1 MRILL
6 GSSTKTIFLIIFAII
21 LCSYTS
27 YTTAQK
33 RVLSHNEQVDY
44 GAGVIPRIWDS
55 KALDDGTMIIR
66 VVRKNATTSI
76 NRYLCFYEMFSL
88 RIINLDGTVVEKDL
102 KLPVQAFNY
111 CVFQDNTGLFVE
123 YMRYY
128 LIKNNQILVTYH
140 NATDVNNPSTY
151 VEWGML
157 IDYDG
162 NVLTRSP
169 IGTPYVDN
177 NLQLAIPIFV
187 IKQNIN
193 REKGFLRYGRSQ
205 NSNLEWQQFKFENDG
220 TIAKSTSGE
229 LVLFNS
235 NVFTSIMTMSTVD
248 EGYAI
253 AFANSTNTFNA
264 TNPLS
269 PQGQLFI
276 LPIGFDKNAGSP
288 LLLYQTPIPNLSFVS
303 LFCDIAY
310 VGVGQVCTLT
320 ASQPDP
326 TGGNLP
332 PKNFYIKINF
342 LSSGSV
348 TSFQVI
354 NRLFPIENN
363 ANIVWK
369 VDSLSYGGYLLS
381 NTFQASPNQFV
392 MYGYLFDETNTN
404 PINWDLPEP
413 EPIGTKGV
421 YQILPN
427 NNTLLVSQL
436 ETDNSWRF
444 DVIDLPKFDEN
455 RDRGYSNLNVESTYP
470 EIKSTINP
478 NIQKNITINFY
489 DPVELSDGRL
499 SIYQLIDNKPYLR
512 QHIDD
517 TLCTLENDG
526 RTVNAKILE
535 STFSVSSGMYY
546 IKMDNNFVVDKS
558 YKEPLL
564 GIRDNVWNFNVEQKK
579 VPFAPSTTGLLRLTP
594 DGTRYFD
601 SLTSDQQS
609 MFFNTL
615 LNDLSNAIPVSRSRL
630 TSNEKTQLDTTLNE
644 KQYLISIGI
653 KETRDDNDLSVVTVV
668 DNIKTMVTNKALT
681 SINDGMASQYL
692 DQTYSFNPTRKYN
705 GYILNLIY
713 YVYLYINYISIF
725 LYNSEFMGKI

>member
-1 MRILL
+1 MQ
-6 GSSTKTIFLIIFAII
+6 TIQGNSAKNLFLIIFAII

-44 GAGVIPRIWDS
+44 GQVLPRIWDS

-66 VVRKNATTSI
+66 VIRKNATSSI
-76 NRYLCFYEMFSL
+76 NNYLCFYERLSL

-102 KLPVQAFNY
+102 NLPVQAFNY
-111 CVFQDNTGLFVE
+111 CVFQDNTGTFME
-123 YMRYY
+123 YMRYH

-162 NVLTRSP
+162 NILTRLP
-169 IGTPYVDN
+169 IGTPLIDN
-177 NLQLAIPIFV
+177 NLQLAIPISS
-187 IKQNIN
+187 IQLNIN

-205 NSNLEWQQFKFENDG
+205 NSNIEWQQFKFETDG
-220 TIAKSTSGE
+220 TIANSTSGKI
-229 LVLFNS
+229 VLFN
-235 NVFTSIMTMSTVD
+235 NYVAVTTIAMSTVN

-253 AFANSTNTFNA
+253 AFVNTTNTFNA

-276 LPIGFDKNAGSP
+276 VPIGYDQNAVSP
-288 LLLYQTPIPNLSFVS
+288 LLLYQTPTPNLDFVS
-303 LFCDIAY
+303 LICNVVF
-310 VGVGQVCTLT
+310 VGAGQVCILT
-320 ASQPDP
+320 ALQPDP

-354 NRLFPIENN
+354 NRLLPVEN
-363 ANIVWK
+363 ANRVWK
-369 VDSLSYGGYLLS
+369 VDSLTYGGYLLS
-381 NTFQASPNQFV
+381 NTFQSSLNQFV
-392 MYGYLFDETNTN
+392 MYGYLFDETNAN
-404 PINWDLPEP
+404 PINWELPEP
-413 EPIGTKGV
+413 EPIGIKGI

-444 DVIDLPKFDEN
+444 DVIDLPKFNEN
-455 RDRGYSNLNVESTYP
+455 RDRGYSNLNVESTNP
-470 EIKSTINP
+470 VIKSTLNP
-478 NIQKNITINFY
+478 NIQQNITINFY

-499 SIYQLIDNKPYLR
+499 SIYQLIDNQPYLR
-512 QHIDD
+512 QHIDY

-526 RTVNAKILE
+526 RTLNAKIF
-535 STFSVSSGMYY
+535 TFSNSNGTYY
-546 IKMDNNFVVDKS
+546 IKMDNNFVRDKE

-564 GIRDNVWNFNVEQKK
+564 GIRDNVWNFNVEPKK

-594 DGTRYFD
+594 DGTKYFD
-601 SLTSDQQS
+601 SLTSEEQTN
-609 MFFNTL
+609 FFNIL
-615 LNDLSNAIPVSRSRL
+615 LNDLSNTVPISRSRL
-630 TSNEKTQLDTTLNE
+630 TSNEKTQLDLSANE
-644 KQYLISIGI
+644 RQYLISIVI
-653 KETRDDNDLSVVTVV
+653 KETRDDDDLSVVTVV
-668 DNIKTMVTNKALT
+668 NNIRTMVTNKYLT
-681 SINDGMASQYL
+681 SINDGMASRYL
-692 DQTYSFNPTRKYN
+692 DQIYSFNPTRKYN

-713 YVYLYINYISIF
+713 YVYLYINYISIS